1 MEVIIFVVMRVLM
14 YDIFGMHEKYY
25 NTFCDKQDS
34 KAIHDCTQHIMV
46 YFLL

>member
-25 NTFCDKQDS
+25 SNFCDKQDL
-34 KAIHDCTQHIMV
+34 KAIHDFTQRIMV
-46 YFLL
+46 CFL